1 MFRIKRIT
9 QYLQN
14 LSIRLKLTLFVIFL
28 TGIIS
33 GNFWYVQYF
42 NNSLIEI
49 SEKTIN
55 IAGKN
60 GALSQKIALYAL
72 EIKNKKNKAD
82 NLSDIKKKLKAAVDK
97 HASYLTVLEKGGY
110 VDVDQETIH
119 IAEPAPSDVMN
130 ILDQVKEAWALYKQ
144 NADIV
149 ANQKTIDS
157 KTKALNTNVGKAIRY
172 LLDSAEDLYE
182 KDNALVKAD
191 LKYFTDEHNNRRSVL
206 ISLFIINIVL
216 LILGY
221 LYIDYVVIGP
231 VSKIARIDD
240 IISEG
245 DFEQRVP
252 YKKEDELGKV
262 AHAINTLF
270 ENLQNATDFITA
282 IGEGKLDVEYQLA
295 KENGSQSADRLTGAL
310 LEMRDKMSQVAES
323 DRQRNWISEGLAKF
337 ANILREDKD
346 RAVEVFTYD
355 IIANLVKYT
364 SANQGGLFIVND
376 RKGESPY
383 LELLSSYAYEKRKY
397 VNKVIHKGE
406 GLVGEVFQEGSIVY
420 ITDVPNNYVNIT
432 SGLGDANPRC
442 ILIVPLK
449 LNDEIFGVVELAS
462 FYEFQPFQIDFVEK
476 LGESIASTFA
486 SIKTSKRTE
495 QLLLES
501 VQLGERMKTQE
512 ERMRQSLEELGAT
525 QNEVERQNQTITKQ
539 KTELEKALED
549 EKRKREGVEKR
560 EETLRKN
567 VEELKQAQREMDMKT
582 VIFQRHRDAIWLME
596 GNVIVDCNDAALR
609 MFEVKDKLDMIER
622 SPDSY
627 SPAAQPDGQKS
638 ADLLK
643 DYIQKTLD
651 AGATVFEWRYETVQG
666 QTVEAEVQ
674 MNAFDLGKKRM
685 IMVANRNINLI
696 KSQEQELQF
705 KADELKKAERNLQ
718 KSIDQLVVAQENLR
732 TKTQEVEEIKL
743 TGEEKAREIRES
755 QKKLLH
761 NMLAK
766 SRRSEL
772 DLKRELVKR
781 EASIEAYKQRLTQLQ
796 NGGRKRRRK
805 K

>member
-1 MFRIKRIT
+1 MFKRIKNI
-9 QYLQN
+9 QN
-14 LSIRLKLTLFVIFL
+14 LSIRVKLTLFVIFL
-28 TGIIS
+28 TGIIT
-33 GNFWYVQYF
+33 GNFVYVQYF

-60 GALSQKIALYAL
+60 GALSQQIALYAL
-72 EIKNKKNKAD
+72 EIKNKKDDLPELK
-82 NLSDIKKKLKAAVDK
+82 SKLRRAIDK
-97 HASYLTVLEKGGY
+97 HHGYLLALEKGGY
-110 VDVDQETIH
+110 VEVDGEQVH
-119 IAEPAPSDVMN
+119 IDKPAPADVQ
-130 ILDQVKEAWALYKQ
+130 IVLGVVKETWKLFKE
-144 NADIV
+144 NAEIV
-149 ANQKTIDS
+149 AKRKTIDA
-157 KTKALNTNVGKAIRY
+157 KTQELNLNVRIAIDY
-172 LLDSAEDLYE
+172 LLANASDMYD
-182 KDNALVKAD
+182 KDNQLVQAD
-191 LKYFTDEHNNRRSVL
+191 LKYFTDKHDNRRSVL
-206 ISLFIINIVL
+206 ITLFSINIVL
-216 LILGY
+216 LFLGY

-231 VSKIARIDD
+231 VSKIAKIDD

-252 YKKEDELGKV
+252 YKREDELGKV

-282 IGEGKLDVEYQLA
+282 IGEGKLDVEYQLGV
-295 KENGSQSADRLTGAL
+295 ENETKRADRLTGAL

-346 RAVEVFTYD
+346 RAVEEFTYD
-355 IIANLVKYT
+355 IVANLVKYT
-364 SANQGGLFIVND
+364 NANQGGLFIVND
-376 RKGESPY
+376 REGDTPY
-383 LELLSSYAYEKRKY
+383 LELLSSYAFEKRKY
-397 VNKVIHKGE
+397 VDKIIHKGE
-406 GLVGEVFQEGSIVY
+406 GLVGEVFQEGSTVY
-420 ITDVPNNYVNIT
+420 ITDVPNSYVNIT

-462 FYEFQPFQIDFVEK
+462 FYEFLPFQIDFVEK

-501 VQLGERMKTQE
+501 VQLGEQMKTQE
-512 ERMRQSLEELGAT
+512 EEMRQNLEELLAT
-525 QNEVERQNQTITKQ
+525 QNEVERQHQTISKQ

-549 EKRKREGVEKR
+549 EKKKRESVEKR

-567 VEELKQAQREMDMKT
+567 LEELKQVQREMDMKT
-582 VIFQRHRDAIWLME
+582 VVYQRHRDGIWLIENGM
-596 GNVIVDCNDAALR
+596 IMDCNDAALR
-609 MFEVKDKLDMIER
+609 MFGVKDKMDMLER
-622 SPDSY
+622 TPDAY
-627 SPAAQPDGQKS
+627 SPSAQPDGQKS
-638 ADLLK
+638 SEMLK
-643 DYIQKTLD
+643 SHIQKTLD
-651 AGATVFEWRYETVQG
+651 VGATIFEWQYETIQG
-666 QTVEAEVQ
+666 EKVNAEVQ

-685 IMVANRNINLI
+685 LMVVNRNINTL
-696 KSQEQELQF
+696 KSQEQELQG
-705 KADELKKAERNLQ
+705 KAEELRKAERDLQ
-718 KSIDQLVVAQENLR
+718 RSVDQLVVTQEKLR
-732 TKTQEVEEIKL
+732 TKDQEMEEIKL
-743 TGEEKAREIRES
+743 QEEEKAKEIRES

-766 SRRSEL
+766 SKRSEM

-796 NGGRKRRRK
+796 NGGKKRRK
-805 K
+805 KK

>member
-1 MFRIKRIT
+1 MLKRIKNI
-9 QYLQN
+9 QN

-28 TGIIS
+28 TGIIT
-33 GNFWYVQYF
+33 GNFLYVQYY

-60 GALSQKIALYAL
+60 GALSQQIALYAL
-72 EIKNKKNKAD
+72 EIKNRRD
-82 NLSDIKKKLKAAVDK
+82 NLPELKTKLKQAVDK
-97 HASYLTVLEKGGY
+97 HNSYLMALEKGGY
-110 VDVDQETIH
+110 VDVDNEQVH
-119 IAEPAPSDVMN
+119 IDKPAPKAVQ
-130 ILDQVKEAWALYKQ
+130 ITLGVVKETWKLYKK
-144 NADIV
+144 NAEVV
-149 ANQKTIDS
+149 ANLKTIDD
-157 KTKALNTNVGKAIRY
+157 KTQTLNSNVRKAIEY
-172 LLDSAEDLYE
+172 LLENSSDMYE
-182 KDNALVKAD
+182 KDSKLVQAD
-191 LKYFTDEHNNRRSVL
+191 LRYFTDKHDKRRNIL
-206 ISLFIINIVL
+206 IALFSANIVL
-216 LILGY
+216 LFLGY

-231 VSKIARIDD
+231 VSKIAKIDD

-252 YKKEDELGKV
+252 YKREDELGKV

-282 IGEGKLDVEYQLA
+282 IGEGKLDVEYQLSVD
-295 KENGSQSADRLTGAL
+295 NGLQRADRLTGAL

-346 RAVEVFTYD
+346 RAVEEFTYD

-364 SANQGGLFIVND
+364 NANQGGLFIVND
-376 RKGESPY
+376 RQGDSPY
-383 LELLSSYAYEKRKY
+383 LELLSSYAFEKRKY
-397 VNKVIHKGE
+397 VDKVIHKGE
-406 GLVGEVFQEGSIVY
+406 GLVGEVFQEGSTVY
-420 ITDVPNNYVNIT
+420 ITDVPNDYVNIT
-432 SGLGDANPRC
+432 SGLGDSNPRC

-462 FYEFQPFQIDFVEK
+462 FYQFQPFQIDFVEK

-501 VQLGERMKTQE
+501 VQLGEQMKTQE
-512 ERMRQSLEELGAT
+512 EEMRQNLEELVAT
-525 QNEVERQNQTITKQ
+525 QNEVERQNQKITKQ

-549 EKRKREGVEKR
+549 EKRKRESVEKR

-567 VEELKQAQREMDMKT
+567 LEELKQAQREMDMKT
-582 VIFQRHRDAIWLME
+582 VVYQRHRDAIWLIE
-596 GNVIVDCNDAALR
+596 NNLIIDCNDAALR
-609 MFEVKDKLDMIER
+609 MFGVKDKVDMIDR
-622 SPDSY
+622 MPDSY
-627 SPAAQPDGQKS
+627 SPNEQADGQRS
-638 ADLLK
+638 SELLK
-643 DYIQKTLD
+643 AHVKKTLD
-651 AGATVFEWRYETVQG
+651 TGATIFEWQYETIQG
-666 QTVEAEVQ
+666 ETINAEVQ

-685 IMVANRNINLI
+685 IMVVNRNVNLL
-696 KSQEQELQF
+696 KSQELELKN
-705 KADELKKAERNLQ
+705 KADELRKAERDLQ
-718 KSIDQLVVAQENLR
+718 KSIDQLVVTQEKLR
-732 TKTQEVEEIKL
+732 TKDQEVEEIKL
-743 TGEEKAREIRES
+743 QEEEKAKEIRES

-766 SRRSEL
+766 SKRAEM

-796 NGGRKRRRK
+796 NGGKRRRRK